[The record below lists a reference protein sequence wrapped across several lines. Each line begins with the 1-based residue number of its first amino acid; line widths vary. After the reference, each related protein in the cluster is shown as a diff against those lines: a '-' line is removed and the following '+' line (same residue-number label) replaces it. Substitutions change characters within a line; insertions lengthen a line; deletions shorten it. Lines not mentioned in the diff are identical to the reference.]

1 MRNFILKVISDW
13 DLMGLANIAP
23 KDEYLSEVIEIEN
36 ILSANKNITAEE
48 LSKRIKDIF
57 IKNFDCENF
66 SFDVKDIKPI
76 AEKILLNNHKK

>member
-13 DLMGLANIAP
+13 DPMGLANIAP

-57 IKNFDCENF
+57 VKNFDCEVF
-66 SFDVKDIKPI
+66 SLEIKEIMPI
-76 AEKILLNNHKK
+76 AEKILNKQS

>member
-13 DLMGLANIAP
+13 DPNGLKNITP
-23 KDEYLSEVIEIEN
+23 KDEYLSEAIEIEN

-57 IKNFDCENF
+57 VKNFDCEVF
-66 SFDVKDIKPI
+66 SLEIKEIMPI
-76 AEKILLNNHKK
+76 AEKILNKQS